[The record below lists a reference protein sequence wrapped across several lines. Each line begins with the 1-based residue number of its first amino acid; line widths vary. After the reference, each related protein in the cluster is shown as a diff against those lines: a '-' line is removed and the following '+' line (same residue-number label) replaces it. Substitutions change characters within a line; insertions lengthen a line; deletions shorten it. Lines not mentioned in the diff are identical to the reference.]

1 MMPYWSAD
9 VTIVSGKSATVRWQ
23 DGLWSMVGDFDFP
36 PGFLAELHV
45 RAMEALASASGR
57 PAGELLRAPQEPR
70 VLRRV
75 VEELAVD
82 VQNIRTDLT

>member
-45 RAMEALASASGR
+45 RALEALAAASGR
-57 PAGELLRAPQEPR
+57 PDTDRSAAVPEPR